1 MTKIYLNHWLKL
13 VKDTPNDM
21 ELGKKIRN
29 MAPRDNLDFFKEKNR
44 PYIYERNPDTGE
56 IFRRKLGDYSSP
68 RELIFNSTKK
78 NKNNNNNKKDNSMS
92 MMSLYDYLGHAAGS
106 DLGQKVATA
115 ARQAG
120 VKGEMREVSN
130 PVYKGPVMLWPR
142 AFLDLYF
149 KGGLNEGTTGKQ
161 LLKG

>member
-1 MTKIYLNHWLKL
+1 
-13 VKDTPNDM
+13 
-21 ELGKKIRN
+21 
-29 MAPRDNLDFFKEKNR
+29 MA
-44 PYIYERNPDTGE
+44 YIYERNPDTNE
-56 IFRRKLGDYSSP
+56 IFKRRLGSSK
-68 RELIFNSTKK
+68 REKITITTIKTKT
-78 NKNNNNNKKDNSMS
+78 DNSMS
-92 MMSLYDYLGHAAGS
+92 KVSLYDYLGHAAGS
-106 DLGQKVATA
+106 ELGQQVATA
-115 ARQAG
+115 ARRAG